1 MKQKILY
8 LMCGCPGSGKSHWAK
23 EVKDAVIVSRDE
35 IRFNLLKDGEDYFA
49 HEEEVVDTFI
59 QDLNAAIATNDVIIA
74 DATHMSEKSR
84 NATLNKLALD
94 DVAIIPVSFE
104 LPLNKVLKQNDF
116 RTGRAFVP
124 KSVVR
129 RMHAQYIPP
138 SNTEK
143 YKYEKIITIKEN
155 DEK

>member
-23 EVKDAVIVSRDE
+23 GIKDAVIISRDE

-59 QDLNAAIATNDVIIA
+59 QNLNAAIVTNDIIIA
-74 DATHMSEKSR
+74 DATHMSEKAR

-94 DVAIIPVSFE
+94 NVAIIPVSFE
-104 LPLNKVLKQNDF
+104 LPLDKVLKQNDF

-138 SNTEK
+138 SNNEK